1 MYALHPSVRPV
12 GMSICPSIRVHVHL
26 SVCPFV
32 CSACLYVQLICLS
45 FHPSTR
51 RSIQS
56 ICLSIPLIG
65 RSVCLFGH
73 SVQSSLHSKRFRAS
87 SSRKLGSHYNSTGN
101 ACPIVCLLIHHL
113 PFCPFRVS
121 PFHASI
127 CLSIRLPVG
136 ISVGLS
142 IQSSICPCS
151 R

>member
-1 MYALHPSVRPV
+1 MHSIPPFVQSVCLSVRP
-12 GMSICPSIRVHVHL
+12 
-26 SVCPFV
+26 SVCTSIYPFV

-113 PFCPFRVS
+113 PFGPFRVS

-136 ISVGLS
+136 ISVGPS
-142 IQSSICPCS
+142 IQSSICPSS